1 MIKRE
6 HYLKVVA
13 AAVKRSAIT
22 AILGPRQC
30 GKTTLAREFTRN
42 RKAHHFD
49 LESPPDRARLQN
61 AELALGPLEGT
72 IVIDEVQVMPE
83 LFPVLRVLVDNPS
96 CKAKYLI
103 LGSASPYIVRNVS
116 ESLAGRVEFVELSGF
131 DLRETGGDHWKK
143 LWTRGGYPRS
153 FLAKSD
159 IDSVAW
165 REGFIKTFLE
175 RDIPQLGISI
185 SAAAMRRFW
194 MMLAHYH
201 GQVWN
206 ASEISRA
213 MGLSDKTVRSYL
225 DILTGTFMIRQL
237 QPWHENISKR
247 QIRSPK
253 IYFRDTGLLHNLLG
267 LNDIHSLLGHPRVGA
282 SWEGFAIEQVL
293 QRVRPAEAFFWGTH
307 TGNEIDLFLIHNG
320 KKYGFEIKFSGTPGS
335 TKSMHLALED
345 LQLEHIW
352 IIHPGRHS
360 YPVHDKI
367 TVLPIQEC
375 SNIRF
380 APQPFKG

>member
-1 MIKRE
+1 
-6 HYLKVVA
+6 
-13 AAVKRSAIT
+13 
-22 AILGPRQC
+22 
-30 GKTTLAREFTRN
+30 
-42 RKAHHFD
+42 
-49 LESPPDRARLQN
+49 
-61 AELALGPLEGT
+61 
-72 IVIDEVQVMPE
+72 MPE
-83 LFPVLRVLVDNPS
+83 LFSVLRVLVDDPS

-103 LGSASPYIVRNVS
+103 LGSASPHIVRNVS

-131 DLRETGGDHWKK
+131 DLSETGGPHWKK
-143 LWTRGGYPRS
+143 LWSRGSYPRS

-159 IDSVAW
+159 VDSAAW

-185 SAAAMRRFW
+185 PAAAMRRFW

-247 QIRSPK
+247 QVRSPK
-253 IYFRDTGLLHNLLG
+253 IYFRDTGLLHSLLG
-267 LNDIHSLLGHPRVGA
+267 LNDMQSLLGHPKAGA
-282 SWEGFAIEQVL
+282 SWEGFACEQVL
-293 QRVRPAEAFFWGTH
+293 QRVKPTAAYFWRTH
-307 TGNEIDLFLIHNG
+307 TGNEIDLFLIQNG
-320 KKYGFEIKFSGTPGS
+320 KRHGFEIKFSETPGV
-335 TKSMHLALED
+335 TKSMHFALKD
-345 LQLEHIW
+345 LRLDHIW
-352 IIHPGRHS
+352 LIHPGRHL

-375 SNIRF
+375 PDISLDS
-380 APQPFKG
+380 